1 MNPNPPLPAAVLAPL
16 GEAIVQTAQA
26 LSAERGLS
34 DTARLQVRGLEDLGR
49 ELQTLLHAL
58 GAGAHECEAVPL
70 LDAALATRRL
80 CLPELARRG
89 LRLTVEGVTA
99 QVQADPAQLQH
110 ALDLLVQHGM
120 AAGVDLRLNVRTA
133 DDGVAE
139 LLLSGAGA
147 GPDAAQ
153 LHGQL
158 LRWLG
163 RSLGW
168 GVQREPDA
176 AGWRLR
182 LRLGTAPAA
191 AIAPDGEGLPRRHWA
206 GVDRAL
212 IIDPDERTRGIAAQ
226 LLRLSGVN
234 GDCVATLAQAEAAL
248 ADGVPRAVVCG
259 YPWDDPA
266 VQALRDVIQA
276 QRPGLRWVELV
287 NAPFV
292 FAAGSDDGSQPARI
306 SRHDLANTLL
316 PSLAD

>member
-1 MNPNPPLPAAVLAPL
+1 MNLNTPLPAAVLAPL
-16 GEAIVQTAQA
+16 GEAIVQAAQA

-34 DTARLQVRGLEDLGR
+34 DTGRLQVSGLEDLGR

-58 GAGAHECEAVPL
+58 GVGAHECETVPL
-70 LDAALATRRL
+70 LEAALATRRQW
-80 CLPELARRG
+80 LPELARRG
-89 LRLTVEGVTA
+89 LRLTVEGATA

-120 AAGVDLRLNVRTA
+120 AAGVDLRLSVL
-133 DDGVAE
+133 VAE
-139 LLLSGAGA
+139 GVPELCLAGAGA

-153 LHGQL
+153 LLGQL

-168 GVQREPDA
+168 GLQRESDG

-191 AIAPDGEGLPRRHWA
+191 AAAPDGEGLPRRHWA

-212 IIDPDERTRGIAAQ
+212 IIDPDERARDISAQ
-226 LLRLSGVN
+226 LLRRSGVR

-266 VQALRDVIQA
+266 VQALREIIQA

-287 NAPFV
+287 NAPYV
-292 FAAGSDDGSQPARI
+292 FAAGSADGSQPARI
-306 SRHDLANTLL
+306 SRHDLSNTLL